1 MTRYVGFDIEST
13 GIDPMTDRIVTF
25 SIIAQDSNMEQTLYE
40 WTVNPGVEIPEGAAA
55 VHGVTTEDAVR
66 DGRPPA
72 EVLPEIVAVLNYEL
86 SFEDAILTAYNCPF
100 DLTMLREEYKRH
112 GIIPKDST
120 YVEDLVAHVGIID
133 PLVIDKEVN
142 KYRRGSRKLIDVAE
156 AHGFNLTNA
165 HNSTADVEATI
176 YLAEKFMTMFE
187 DKATIYEL
195 MELQATAK
203 AGQASSL
210 SEYFKK
216 QGREDWEVDG
226 SWPIQPA

>member
-1 MTRYVGFDIEST
+1 MR
-13 GIDPMTDRIVTF
+13 
-25 SIIAQDSNMEQTLYE
+25 TL

-86 SFEDAILTAYNCPF
+86 NFEDAILTAYNCPF

-156 AHGFNLTNA
+156 THGFNLTNA

-203 AGQASSL
+203 AGQAASL

>member
-40 WTVNPGVEIPEGAAA
+40 WTVNPGIEIPEGAAA

-156 AHGFNLTNA
+156 THGFNLTNA

-187 DKATIYEL
+187 DKATVYEL

>member
-40 WTVNPGVEIPEGAAA
+40 WTVNPGIEIPEGAAA

-86 SFEDAILTAYNCPF
+86 SYEDAILTAYNCPF

-156 AHGFNLTNA
+156 THGFSLTNA

>member
-40 WTVNPGVEIPEGAAA
+40 WTVNPGVEIPEGASA

-156 AHGFNLTNA
+156 THGFNLTNA

>member
-13 GIDPMTDRIVTF
+13 GIDPRTDRIVTF
-25 SIIAQDSNMEQTLYE
+25 SVIAQDSSREQTLYE
-40 WTVNPGVEIPEGAAA
+40 WTINPGVEIPEGAAA
-55 VHGVTTEDAVR
+55 VHGVTTEIAVR
-66 DGRPPA
+66 DGRHPK
-72 EVLPEIVAVLNYEL
+72 EVLPEIMSVLNYEL

-133 PLVIDKEVN
+133 PLVMDKEIY
-142 KYRRGSRKLIDVAE
+142 KFRRGSRKLTDVAE
-156 AHGFNLTNA
+156 FHGFNLVNA

-176 YLAEKFMTMFE
+176 YLAERFMSLIPE
-187 DKATIYEL
+187 EASVQEIL
-195 MELQATAK
+195 ELQATAK
-203 AGQASSL
+203 KRQAESL

-216 QGREDWEVDG
+216 QDREDWRVDG
-226 SWPIQPA
+226 SWPIQTS

>member
-86 SFEDAILTAYNCPF
+86 NFEDAILTAYNCPF

-156 AHGFNLTNA
+156 THGFNLTNA